1 MQGVQLVPIW
11 KRREELLSAP
21 FIREIRTED
30 AEAAAQL
37 STELGYPVT
46 TAAMAQRIRR
56 RAEMGGR
63 AVFVA
68 LVDDVVA
75 GWVDVGTTDHLQN
88 EPYGEIGGLVVSE
101 AYRSAGV
108 GAALVLRAEQW
119 IREQGLARVTVRSQI
134 KRERAHRF
142 YLRQG
147 YERVKTSA
155 VFSKVLA

>member
-1 MQGVQLVPIW
+1 
-11 KRREELLSAP
+11 LSN
-21 FIREIRTED
+21 
-30 AEAAAQL
+30 
-37 STELGYPVT
+37 ELGYPVT
-46 TAAMAQRIRR
+46 TEAMTQRILR
-56 RAEMGGR
+56 RAETPSR

-68 LVDDVVA
+68 LVDGVVA
-75 GWVDVGTTDHLQN
+75 GWVDVGVTDHLQN

-101 AYRSAGV
+101 ARRSAGV

-119 IREQGLARVTVRSQI
+119 IRGQDLERVTVRSQI
-134 KRERAHRF
+134 KRERAHGF